1 MLSFQNMSLRRN
13 GELLIEQ
20 LALTI
25 YQGQKVGLVGANGIG
40 KTSLFKLILGELE
53 ADIGQLDLSA
63 GIRIAHMAQ
72 EIPGADVTALE
83 YVVSGPSSS
92 WLALDLVKQPLK
104 TR

>member
-40 KTSLFKLILGELE
+40 KTSLFKLILG
-53 ADIGQLDLSA
+53 
-63 GIRIAHMAQ
+63 
-72 EIPGADVTALE
+72 
-83 YVVSGPSSS
+83 
-92 WLALDLVKQPLK
+92 
-104 TR
+104 

>member
-40 KTSLFKLILGELE
+40 KTSLFKLILGELTFLV
-53 ADIGQLDLSA
+53 GGSLCNQL
-63 GIRIAHMAQ
+63 
-72 EIPGADVTALE
+72 V
-83 YVVSGPSSS
+83 
-92 WLALDLVKQPLK
+92 
-104 TR
+104 